1 MVSAGYRFCVLQS
14 CGMKKEVSAADEFKE
29 ISGVLRF
36 WFGDLREGELPD
48 KEKQMAWWIK
58 SGEFDDLVRRRFEKY
73 VLLAEKGDLSHWL
86 KTPLGTIAF
95 IIVVDQ
101 FPRNIYRDTPGAF
114 SRGALA
120 LRACLEGIEKGFDQG
135 LHPMHRV
142 FFYLPLMHSEDPEIQ
157 RLSVEKY
164 SALENEY
171 APHPEIRETLAC
183 STDFAGRHFDIIKR
197 FGRYP
202 HRNSVLGRESTPEET
217 EFLKEPGSSF

>member
-1 MVSAGYRFCVLQS
+1 
-14 CGMKKEVSAADEFKE
+14 MKKEVLATDGTEA
-29 ISGVLRF
+29 ISKVLGF

-48 KEKQMAWWIK
+48 EEKQMTWWMK
-58 SGEFDDLVRRRFEKY
+58 SEEFDDLVRQRFEKY
-73 VLLAEKGDLSHWL
+73 VLLAEKGELSHWL
-86 KTPLGTIAF
+86 ETPLGTVAF

-114 SRGALA
+114 SRDSLA
-120 LRACLEGIEKGFDQG
+120 LRTCLEGIEKGFDRD
-135 LHPMHRV
+135 LHPAHRT
-142 FFYLPLMHSEDPEIQ
+142 FFYLPLMHSEDLEIQ
-157 RLSVEKY
+157 SLSVQKY

-171 APHPEIRETLAC
+171 DSHPQIKETLAC

-202 HRNSVLGRESTPEET
+202 HRNATLGRESTLEET